1 MEDILAFSPWILLN
15 FKFEISYTVNFSLYS
30 LLSSHSNLLL
40 STAEDLLLSLLFED
54 KTGSYRCKDC

>member
-54 KTGSYRCKDC
+54 KTGSYRYKDC